1 MHRLTFLLKSAFDVT
16 HYIST
21 GMVWIFQPIA
31 KNVLQDDVVS
41 SVKITSA
48 TPNLTVLRFYLKFLM
63 HQNMETD
70 TCLTADEHSNT

>member
-1 MHRLTFLLKSAFDVT
+1 
-16 HYIST
+16 
-21 GMVWIFQPIA
+21 MVWIFQPIA